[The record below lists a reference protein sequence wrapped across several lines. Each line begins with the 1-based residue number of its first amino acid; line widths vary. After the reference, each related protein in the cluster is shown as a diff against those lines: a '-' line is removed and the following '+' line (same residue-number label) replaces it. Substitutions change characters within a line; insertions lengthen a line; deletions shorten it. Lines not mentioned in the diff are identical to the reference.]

1 MIKKNSFLILFILLF
16 STTLTA
22 DKNIFDKGV
31 GFKEGIVHYRVSG
44 SENGIKTMY
53 IKEYGKR
60 RVIYT
65 NTKSKFM
72 KKNSITDQM
81 THITPKWIYK
91 IDLETNTTT
100 KLPNLKYLLF
110 KRYLTLSKSEQ
121 QIVKNNLKFLKN
133 RSLQNLQSNK
143 IQEVGKVAGY
153 LCNVESINGVT
164 TYTAQN
170 SDLIL
175 KTETEIL
182 GFHTKTVAT
191 DIEKKPINIKIFVLP
206 KNLKIIPKKQK
217 VDAINQKADQIIN
230 YLLSENI
237 KQLPL
242 IKDKKLTSKKN
253 DLQDIIQE
261 SILILDKL

>member
-1 MIKKNSFLILFILLF
+1 MIKRCKFLILFILLF

-31 GFKEGIVHYRVSG
+31 GFKEGIVHYRISG
-44 SENGIKTMY
+44 SESGIKTMY

-72 KKNSITDQM
+72 KKNSTTDQM

-91 IDLETNTTT
+91 INLETNTTT

-110 KRYLTLSKSEQ
+110 KRYLVLSKNEKKL
-121 QIVKNNLKFLKN
+121 IETNLKTLKN

-143 IQEVGKVAGY
+143 IQEIGKVVRH
-153 LCNVESINGVT
+153 LCNIESINGVT

-191 DIEKKPINIKIFVLP
+191 DIEKKSVNIKIFVLP

-217 VDAINQKADQIIN
+217 IAELNQKADQIID
-230 YLLSENI
+230 YLLSKDIKLPQLIEN
-237 KQLPL
+237 
-242 IKDKKLTSKKN
+242 KKLTSKKN